1 MLFDVFRTKILISG
15 VLIVIISSL
24 VKAILILFVLD
35 ERRVVR
41 VKNNLLWYLTKM
53 ELIVSI
59 PISFL
64 FVIRSDQL
72 LSLDELLSIIN

>member
-1 MLFDVFRTKILISG
+1 LLPDVVRTKILISG
-15 VLIVIISSL
+15 ILFVIISSL
-24 VKAILILFVLD
+24 VVAVVVLFVLD

-41 VKNNLLWYLTKM
+41 VGLLRNLT
-53 ELIVSI
+53 EIVLVISI

-72 LSLDELLSIIN
+72 LGLDELLCIID

>member
-1 MLFDVFRTKILISG
+1 MLPDVVRTKILISG
-15 VLIVIISSL
+15 ILFVIISSL
-24 VKAILILFVLD
+24 VVAVVVLFVLD

-41 VKNNLLWYLTKM
+41 VGLLRNLT
-53 ELIVSI
+53 EIVLVISI

-72 LSLDELLSIIN
+72 LGLDELLCIID